1 MDSNAKPVQEN
12 PRRVP
17 IPVKDEH
24 KSKIEELKTMGV
36 IVKVTEPTPGSIIW
50 LQQESCQQTQTV
62 SRPPTSE

>member
-17 IPVKDEH
+17 IPDEH

-50 LQQESCQQTQTV
+50 LQQES
-62 SRPPTSE
+62 

>member
-24 KSKIEELKTMGV
+24 KSKIEELETMGV
-36 IVKVTEPTPGSIIW
+36 IVQVTEPTPGSIIW
-50 LQQESCQQTQTV
+50 LQ
-62 SRPPTSE
+62 

>member
-50 LQQESCQQTQTV
+50 LQQESWTNSDCV
-62 SRPPTSE
+62 